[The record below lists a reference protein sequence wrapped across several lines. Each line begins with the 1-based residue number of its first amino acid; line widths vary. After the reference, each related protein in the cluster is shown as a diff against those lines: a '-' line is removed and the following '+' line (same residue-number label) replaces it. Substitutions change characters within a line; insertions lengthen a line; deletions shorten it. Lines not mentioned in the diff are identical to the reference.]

1 MAGKKGSRSSK
12 TAHVLNLLSGR
23 GAGGAGAAP
32 GGGDRADGGAAGRAH
47 ASPPPRERPILPP
60 IVEVARTNSEALSE
74 TIRSALE
81 KELEEEQAQ
90 ERALERAE
98 EAGRNMRPS
107 PPQSRRRNRSGPMTR
122 QSPAPSAPMPPKA
135 SPMQEQKP
143 VEQGLPDGAEWVNV
157 MLGLVEEKAER
168 YVKMFGLCPCPRC
181 VADVKA
187 LALTRLPAKYVVLPA
202 EHKKPML
209 SLYQARYDGD
219 VTTQVIYACK
229 AVMDAPRHGAAQPGL
244 ASDRG

>member
-12 TAHVLNLLSGR
+12 TAHVLNLLSG
-23 GAGGAGAAP
+23 GEAP
-32 GGGDRADGGAAGRAH
+32 EAPEQRPAAGTERTEEPQAGPTPP
-47 ASPPPRERPILPP
+47 PPPRERPILPP

-90 ERALERAE
+90 PAAEPPEEPERPDDPAE
-98 EAGRNMRPS
+98 PL
-107 PPQSRRRNRSGPMTR
+107 P
-122 QSPAPSAPMPPKA
+122 PSAPMPPKA

>member
-12 TAHVLNLLSGR
+12 TAHVLNLLSG
-23 GAGGAGAAP
+23 GEAP
-32 GGGDRADGGAAGRAH
+32 EAPEQRPAAGTERTEEPQTGPTAP
-47 ASPPPRERPILPP
+47 PPPRERPILPP

-81 KELEEEQAQ
+81 KE
-90 ERALERAE
+90 RAE
-98 EAGRNMRPS
+98 EAGEEHAAQPAAEPPEEPERPDD
-107 PPQSRRRNRSGPMTR
+107 
-122 QSPAPSAPMPPKA
+122 PAEPLPPSAPMPPMA

>member
-12 TAHVLNLLSGR
+12 TAHVLNLLSG
-23 GAGGAGAAP
+23 GEAP
-32 GGGDRADGGAAGRAH
+32 EAPEQRPAAGTERTEEPQAGPTPP
-47 ASPPPRERPILPP
+47 PPPRERPILPP

-90 ERALERAE
+90 DQALERAE
-98 EAGRNMRPS
+98 EAGEEHAALP
-107 PPQSRRRNRSGPMTR
+107 
-122 QSPAPSAPMPPKA
+122 PSAPMPPKA

>member
-1 MAGKKGSRSSK
+1 M
-12 TAHVLNLLSGR
+12 
-23 GAGGAGAAP
+23 
-32 GGGDRADGGAAGRAH
+32 
-47 ASPPPRERPILPP
+47 
-60 IVEVARTNSEALSE
+60 
-74 TIRSALE
+74 
-81 KELEEEQAQ
+81 
-90 ERALERAE
+90 
-98 EAGRNMRPS
+98 
-107 PPQSRRRNRSGPMTR
+107 
-122 QSPAPSAPMPPKA
+122 
-135 SPMQEQKP
+135 
-143 VEQGLPDGAEWVNV
+143 EQGLPDGAEWVNV

-187 LALTRLPAKYVVLPA
+187 LAHTRLPAKSGVLPV

>member
-1 MAGKKGSRSSK
+1 
-12 TAHVLNLLSGR
+12 
-23 GAGGAGAAP
+23 
-32 GGGDRADGGAAGRAH
+32 
-47 ASPPPRERPILPP
+47 
-60 IVEVARTNSEALSE
+60 
-74 TIRSALE
+74 
-81 KELEEEQAQ
+81 
-90 ERALERAE
+90 
-98 EAGRNMRPS
+98 
-107 PPQSRRRNRSGPMTR
+107 
-122 QSPAPSAPMPPKA
+122 MPPKA

>member
-1 MAGKKGSRSSK
+1 MGRCGDGREKGEPEQQDRPCAQPAVGESG
-12 TAHVLNLLSGR
+12 TA
-23 GAGGAGAAP
+23 P
-32 GGGDRADGGAAGRAH
+32 AAGTERTEEPQAG
-47 ASPPPRERPILPP
+47 PTPPQPPRERPILPP

-98 EAGRNMRPS
+98 EAGEEHAAQPAAE
-107 PPQSRRRNRSGPMTR
+107 PPEEPERTDDPAE
-122 QSPAPSAPMPPKA
+122 PAPSAPMPPKA

-168 YVKMFGLCPCPRC
+168 YVKMFGLCPCPRG

-202 EHKKPML
+202 EHK
-209 SLYQARYDGD
+209 
-219 VTTQVIYACK
+219 T
-229 AVMDAPRHGAAQPGL
+229 DA
-244 ASDRG
+244 

>member
-1 MAGKKGSRSSK
+1 MGRCGNGREKGEPEQQDRPC
-12 TAHVLNLLSGR
+12 AQPAVGGR

-47 ASPPPRERPILPP
+47 A
-60 IVEVARTNSEALSE
+60 TNSEALSE

-90 ERALERAE
+90 DQALERAE
-98 EAGRNMRPS
+98 EAGEEHAAQPAAEPPEEPERPDD
-107 PPQSRRRNRSGPMTR
+107 
-122 QSPAPSAPMPPKA
+122 PAEPLPPSAPMPPKA